1 MTPINENNLTEQSL
15 IDWLK
20 GEGYEHIYGP
30 DINPGQLHAERE
42 DFRTVIL
49 KDRLLGAVRRINP
62 TLPAEQAEI
71 IVKEITDYSHSD
83 LVLGNKEMF
92 SWMTNGKKISWRE
105 NGDEKTDLV
114 KLIDF
119 NEPLSNEFLIINQFT
134 VQGLDSICRLDA
146 VIFVNGLP
154 LGVFELKS
162 GVRTE
167 ATIGEAYRDIEYYK
181 KEIPKLFLFNQI
193 VGLSDLFSASH
204 GTISSS
210 WERYGTWKGIKEEN
224 DFPEGAAEL
233 EVLAKGLFNKERF
246 LDVLQYFII
255 FEADSDGE
263 AVTYTKKMCMYH
275 QYYGVNKT
283 IASTIR
289 AIRGEQ
295 DRKIGVF
302 WHTQGSGK
310 SLSMVFYVNKTKNI
324 PELKSP
330 AYVFLTDRE
339 DLDDQLF
346 KTFSRT
352 GYSTLAKRAA
362 TINNLRARLAH
373 LGSELIF
380 TTIQKFQEDPEA
392 QNALIERENIIVLA
406 DEAHRTQYSYLA
418 GNVRVALPNASFLG
432 VTGTPISRN
441 DKDTVRVFGNV
452 VSSYKIS
459 QSVKDKSTVPIYY
472 EGRLVPLHLADK
484 FIDAKFDAALGE
496 VVSDD
501 NARMRKEWAVLE
513 EVVGAPSRLNK
524 IAEDI
529 VNHFNG
535 RPIEGKAMVVTMSRR
550 IAVLMYQAIKKIPGA
565 PECAV
570 VISNSDEYAA
580 DIQAERDVKKL
591 EKHFKKANGPLKIA
605 IVCDMWLTGFDVPC
619 LHTMYLDKPL
629 RNHGLM
635 QAIARVNRVYKDKPG
650 GLIVDYIGIA
660 ENLKKALAWY
670 DSDIQNEA
678 LMPLDEVIEQM
689 IIMHKQAGDF
699 FGPVDYSAWKQKSG
713 VELVWLVQA
722 GINEVITQNG
732 YLSDERKM
740 KYLGLVSKLSK
751 LHALVMP
758 GAAAMKIVSDLQFFQ
773 AIREAIRKQTVLP
786 RVIFPEETE
795 SAIRSLMEN
804 SIQAEEIVDLFNVAG
819 QEKKSISIF
828 DEKFVA
834 EIKKS
839 QYHNFAVDS
848 IRKLLDQEIRARLRV
863 NPARYETMLTLL
875 EELIEKYENN
885 VISSAE
891 IIKQLL
897 EIADEIKKM
906 DQESKEVGL
915 SPEEIVF
922 YDTLQ
927 KNSDL
932 KSAGIDLKEF
942 VKELTKRIRRD
953 LAIDWTNNETIKARI
968 RQNVRLLLIQ
978 KGIVEE
984 LQTKRLIES
993 IYLEAVR
1000 VYREYLPVYRYERG
1014 AI

>member
-20 GEGYEHIYGP
+20 TEGYEHVYGP
-30 DINPGQLHAERE
+30 DINPGQTRAERE
-42 DFRTVIL
+42 DFRGVVL
-49 KDRLLGAVRRINP
+49 KDRLLGAIRRINP
-62 TLPAEQAEI
+62 SLPAEQAEI
-71 IVKEITDYSHSD
+71 IVKEIADYSHSD
-83 LVLGNKEMF
+83 LILGNKEVY
-92 SWMTNGKKISWRE
+92 SWITNGKKISWRE

-119 NEPLSNEFLIINQFT
+119 TEPLSNEFLVVNQFT
-134 VQGLDSICRLDA
+134 VQGIDNVCRLDA

-154 LGVFELKS
+154 LSVFELKS

-181 KEIPKLFLFNQI
+181 KEIPKLFLYNQI
-193 VGLSDLFSASH
+193 VGLSDLFNARH
-204 GTISSS
+204 GTIFSS
-210 WERYGTWKGIKEEN
+210 WERYGTWKGINAEN
-224 DFPEGAAEL
+224 DMPKDAEEL

-246 LDVLQYFII
+246 LDVFLHFTI

-283 IASTIR
+283 IASTVR
-289 AIRGEQ
+289 AILGEQ

-352 GYSTLAKRAA
+352 GYGTLAKKASS
-362 TINNLRARLAH
+362 IKDLRARLSH

-380 TTIQKFQEDPEA
+380 TTIQKFQEDPDA
-392 QNALIERENIIVLA
+392 QNALTERDNIIVLA
-406 DEAHRTQYSYLA
+406 DEAHRTQYSNLA
-418 GNVRVALPNASFLG
+418 GNVRLALPNASFLG
-432 VTGTPISRN
+432 VTGTPISKN

-484 FIDAKFDAALGE
+484 FIDSKFDAVFGE
-496 VVSDD
+496 VISDD

-513 EVVGAPSRLNK
+513 EVVGAPSRIDK

-529 VNHFNG
+529 VNHFNN
-535 RPIEGKAMVVTMSRR
+535 RPIEGKAMIVTMSRR
-550 IAVLMYQAIKKIPGA
+550 IAVLMYEAIRKINGA

-570 VISNSDEYAA
+570 VISNIDEYASV
-580 DIQAERDVKKL
+580 IQPEKDVKKL
-591 EKHFKKANGPLKIA
+591 EKRFKKVNDSLKIA

-629 RNHGLM
+629 KNHGLM
-635 QAIARVNRVYKDKPG
+635 RAIARVNRVFKDKPG

-670 DSDIQNEA
+670 GSDIQNDA
-678 LMPLDEVIEQM
+678 LIPIDEVVAQM
-689 IIMHKQAGDF
+689 HTIHKQVGEF
-699 FGPVDYSAWKQKSG
+699 FGKVDYASWKQKKG
-713 VELVWLVQA
+713 VELVRIMQA
-722 GINEVITQNG
+722 GINEVITNNG

-740 KYLGLVSKLSK
+740 KYIGTVSKLSK

-758 GAAAMKIVSDLQFFQ
+758 GEEAMKIVNDLQFFQ
-773 AIREAIRKQTVLP
+773 SIREAIRKQTVLP
-786 RVIFPEETE
+786 HAIFPEETE
-795 SAIRSLMEN
+795 SAIRSLMQD
-804 SIQAEEIVDLFNVAG
+804 SIQAEGIVDLFNVPG
-819 QEKKSISIF
+819 QERKSISIF

-848 IRKLLDQEIRARLRV
+848 VRKFLDQEIRARMRV
-863 NPARYETMLTLL
+863 NTARYETMLTLL
-875 EELIEKYENN
+875 EGLIEKYENN

-897 EIADEIKKM
+897 EIADEIKKL
-906 DQESKEVGL
+906 DQESKDTGL
-915 SPEEIVF
+915 SEEEIVF
-922 YDTLQ
+922 YDTLE
-927 KNSDL
+927 KNPDL
-932 KSAGIDLKEF
+932 KNAGIDIKEF

-968 RQNVRLLLIQ
+968 RQNVRLLLLQ
-978 KGIVEE
+978 KGIIEE
-984 LQTKRLIES
+984 MQTKRLIES
-993 IYLEAVR
+993 IYMETVR
-1000 VYREYLPVYRYERG
+1000 VYREYLP
-1014 AI
+1014 A

>member
-1 MTPINENNLTEQSL
+1 MNPINENNLTEQSL

-20 GEGYEHIYGP
+20 GEGYEHVYGP
-30 DINPGQLHAERE
+30 DINHGQARAERE
-42 DFRTVIL
+42 DFRGVIL

-62 TLPAEQAEI
+62 SLPTEQAEM
-71 IVKEITDYSHSD
+71 IVKEIADYSHND
-83 LVLGNKEMF
+83 LVLGNKEVY
-92 SWMTNGKKISWRE
+92 SWITNGKKISWRE
-105 NGDEKTDLV
+105 NGEEKTELV

-119 NEPLSNEFLIINQFT
+119 SESTANEFLVVNQFT
-134 VQGLDSICRLDA
+134 VQGIDNVCRLDA

-193 VGLSDLFSASH
+193 VGLSDLFNARH

-210 WERYGTWKGIKEEN
+210 WERYGTWKGINTEN
-224 DFPEGAAEL
+224 DFSKEAEEL

-246 LDVLQYFII
+246 LDVLQHFTI
-255 FEADSDGE
+255 FEADSDGD

-283 IASTIR
+283 ITSTIR
-289 AIRGEQ
+289 AILGEQ

-310 SLSMVFYVNKTKNI
+310 SLSMVFYVNKTKSI
-324 PELKSP
+324 PELKGP

-352 GYSTLAKRAA
+352 GYSV
-362 TINNLRARLAH
+362 LAH
-373 LGSELIF
+373 RATSIRDLRNRLSHTGRELIF
-380 TTIQKFQEDPEA
+380 TTIQKFQEDPNA
-392 QNALIERENIIVLA
+392 QNALTQRDNIIVLA
-406 DEAHRTQYSYLA
+406 DEAHRTQYSNLA
-418 GNVRVALPNASFLG
+418 GNVRLALPNASFLG
-432 VTGTPISRN
+432 VTGTPISKN

-484 FIDAKFDAALGE
+484 FIDSKFDAVLGE
-496 VVSDD
+496 VISDD

-513 EVVGAPSRLNK
+513 EVVGAPSRIEK

-529 VNHFNG
+529 VNHFNN
-535 RPIEGKAMVVTMSRR
+535 RPIEGKAMIVTMSRR
-550 IAVLMYQAIKKIPGA
+550 IAVLVYEAIQKISGA

-570 VISNSDEYAA
+570 VISNSDEYASVIQPEK
-580 DIQAERDVKKL
+580 DIKKL
-591 EKHFKKANGPLKIA
+591 EKKFKKVNDSLKIA

-629 RNHGLM
+629 KNHGLM

-670 DSDIQNEA
+670 DSDIQNDA
-678 LMPLDEVIEQM
+678 LIPIDEVIGQM
-689 IIMHKQAGDF
+689 HTIHAQVAEF
-699 FGPVDYSAWKQKSG
+699 FGELPYKTWKEIRG
-713 VELVWLVQA
+713 VELVRLIQA
-722 GINEVITQNG
+722 GINEVITDNG
-732 YLSDERKM
+732 FLSDERKM
-740 KYLGLVSKLSK
+740 KYIGMVSKLSK

-758 GAAAMKIVSDLQFFQ
+758 GIEAMKIVSDLQFFQ
-773 AIREAIRKQTVLP
+773 SVREAIRKQTVIP
-786 RVIFPEETE
+786 HAIFPEETE
-795 SAIRSLMEN
+795 TAIRSLMHD
-804 SIQAEEIVDLFNVAG
+804 SIQAEGIVDLFNAPG
-819 QEKKSISIF
+819 EEKKTISIF

-834 EIKKS
+834 EVKKS
-839 QYHNFAVDS
+839 QYKNFAVDS
-848 IRKLLDQEIRARLRV
+848 VRKLLDQEIRARMRL
-863 NPARYETMLTLL
+863 NTARYETMLTLL

-897 EIADEIKKM
+897 EIADGIKKL
-906 DQESKEVGL
+906 DQDSRDTGL
-915 SPEEIVF
+915 SSEEIVF
-922 YDTLQ
+922 YDTLE
-927 KNSDL
+927 KNPDL
-932 KSAGIDLKEF
+932 KNAGIDIKEF
-942 VKELTKRIRRD
+942 VKGLTKRIRRD

-968 RQNVRLLLIQ
+968 RQNVRILLLQ

-984 LQTKRLIES
+984 MQTKRLIES
-993 IYLEAVR
+993 IYLETVR
-1000 VYREYLPVYRYERG
+1000 VYREYLPV
-1014 AI
+1014 